1 MTKILWMMKTS
12 SPKNWTGL
20 ILFLNRGDNLT
31 TYDDLLI
38 EADCNNLVT
47 KEKPLRANKG
57 RIKGNRIAIRKDL
70 TQTEKKCVLAEE
82 LGHHY
87 TAVGDIIDQSS
98 AENRKQELR
107 GRIWAYN
114 NQVGLRGII
123 DAYLHNCQNL
133 FETAEYLGVT
143 EEFLNDSLTYYTNKY
158 GVCTQVDNYVIFFQ
172 PNIGVM
178 ELI

>member
-1 MTKILWMMKTS
+1 MNTYEELQDEACKDGIEIIDNHSFKS
-12 SPKNWTGL
+12 DRISGL
-20 ILFLNRGDNLT
+20 
-31 TYDDLLI
+31 Y
-38 EADCNNLVT
+38 CNNT
-47 KEKPLRANKG
+47 
-57 RIKGNRIAIRKDL
+57 IALSKNL
-70 TQTEKKCVLAEE
+70 KNSTEKACVLAEE

-87 TAVGDIIDQSS
+87 TAVGEIIDQSS

-143 EEFLNDSLTYYTNKY
+143 EEFLNDSLTYYTINTVY
-158 GVCTQVDNYVIFFQ
+158 AHRLTITLYFSSLIL
-172 PNIGVM
+172 
-178 ELI
+178 ELWN

>member
-1 MTKILWMMKTS
+1 MMKTS

-87 TAVGDIIDQSS
+87 TASGDIIDQSNT
-98 AENRKQELR
+98 ENRKQELR

-114 NQVGLRGII
+114 KQIGLSGLLN
-123 DAYLHNCQNL
+123 AYKHHCQNEHEVAD
-133 FETAEYLGVT
+133 FLGVT
-143 EEFLNDSLTYYTNKY
+143 DMFLKDALVYYKNKY
-158 GVCTQVDNYVIFFQ
+158 GQYAQLDNYIIFFE
-172 PNIGVM
+172 PAVAVM

>member
-1 MTKILWMMKTS
+1 MNYET
-12 SPKNWTGL
+12 
-20 ILFLNRGDNLT
+20 
-31 TYDDLLI
+31 LLK
-38 EADCNNLVT
+38 EADSLGLVV
-47 KEKPLRANKG
+47 KEKPLQYNNG
-57 RIKGNRIAIRKDL
+57 RIKGNRIAIRKDIE
-70 TQTEKKCVLAEE
+70 TTNEKACVLAEE

-98 AENRKQELR
+98 AENRKQEMR

-158 GVCTQVDNYVIFFQ
+158 GVCTQVDNYIIFFQ

>member
-1 MTKILWMMKTS
+1 MTKYEFLLDEACE
-12 SPKNWTGL
+12 KNITVIENYDLTGTQL
-20 ILFLNRGDNLT
+20 KGLYG
-31 TYDDLLI
+31 
-38 EADCNNLVT
+38 NN
-47 KEKPLRANKG
+47 
-57 RIKGNRIAIRKDL
+57 IIAIGNTTDSN
-70 TQTEKKCVLAEE
+70 TERACVLAEE

-107 GRIWAYN
+107 GIIWAYN
-114 NQVGLRGII
+114 NEVGLRGII

>member
-1 MTKILWMMKTS
+1 MIY
-12 SPKNWTGL
+12 
-20 ILFLNRGDNLT
+20 LNYET
-31 TYDDLLI
+31 LLK
-38 EADCNNLVT
+38 EADSLGLVV
-47 KEKPLRANKG
+47 KEKPLQYNNG
-57 RIKGNRIAIRKDL
+57 RIKGNRIAIRKDIE
-70 TQTEKKCVLAEE
+70 TTNEKACVLAEE

-87 TAVGDIIDQSS
+87 TAAGNILDQST
-98 AENRKQELR
+98 ATNRKQEMR
-107 GRIWAYN
+107 GRIVAYN
-114 NQVGLRGII
+114 KLVGLRGII

-158 GVCTQVDNYVIFFQ
+158 GVCTQVDNYVVFFQ

>member
-1 MTKILWMMKTS
+1 MNTYEELQDEACKDGIEIIDNHSFKS
-12 SPKNWTGL
+12 DRISGL
-20 ILFLNRGDNLT
+20 
-31 TYDDLLI
+31 Y
-38 EADCNNLVT
+38 CNNTIALS
-47 KEKPLRANKG
+47 KNLKNSAEKA
-57 RIKGNRIAIRKDL
+57 
-70 TQTEKKCVLAEE
+70 CVLAEE

-87 TAVGDIIDQSS
+87 TAAGNILDQST
-98 AENRKQELR
+98 ATNRKQEMR
-107 GRIWAYN
+107 GRIVAYN
-114 NQVGLRGII
+114 KLVGLRGII

-158 GVCTQVDNYVIFFQ
+158 GVCTQVDNYVVFFQ

>member
-1 MTKILWMMKTS
+1 MNTYEELQDEACKDGIEIIDNHSFKS
-12 SPKNWTGL
+12 DRISGL
-20 ILFLNRGDNLT
+20 
-31 TYDDLLI
+31 Y
-38 EADCNNLVT
+38 CNNT
-47 KEKPLRANKG
+47 
-57 RIKGNRIAIRKDL
+57 IALSKNL
-70 TQTEKKCVLAEE
+70 KNSTEKACVLAEE

-87 TAVGDIIDQSS
+87 TAVGEIIDQSS
-98 AENRKQELR
+98 AENRKHELR

-158 GVCTQVDNYVIFFQ
+158 GVCTQVDNYVVFFQ

>member
-1 MTKILWMMKTS
+1 MNTYEELQDEACKDGIEIIDNHSFKS
-12 SPKNWTGL
+12 DRISGL
-20 ILFLNRGDNLT
+20 
-31 TYDDLLI
+31 Y
-38 EADCNNLVT
+38 CNNTIALS
-47 KEKPLRANKG
+47 KNLKNSAEKA
-57 RIKGNRIAIRKDL
+57 
-70 TQTEKKCVLAEE
+70 CVLAEE

-87 TAVGDIIDQSS
+87 TAVGDIIDQSN

-114 NQVGLRGII
+114 KQVGLRGII

>member
-1 MTKILWMMKTS
+1 MTKYEQLLDEAS
-12 SPKNWTGL
+12 EKNITV
-20 ILFLNRGDNLT
+20 
-31 TYDDLLI
+31 I
-38 EADCNNLVT
+38 ENY
-47 KEKPLRANKG
+47 
-57 RIKGNRIAIRKDL
+57 DL
-70 TQTEKKCVLAEE
+70 TGTQLKGLYCDSVVAIGNTTTSNTERACVLAEE

-87 TAVGDIIDQSS
+87 TAAGDILDQSTVG
-98 AENRKQELR
+98 NRKQEMR

-123 DAYLHNCQNL
+123 DAYLHHCQSL
-133 FETAEYLGVT
+133 SESAEYLGVT

>member
-1 MTKILWMMKTS
+1 MSRTKYELLLDDAEKEKIEVSETSYFSGTQIKGLYLNNHIAINNDMKT
-12 SPKNWTGL
+12 
-20 ILFLNRGDNLT
+20 D
-31 TYDDLLI
+31 
-38 EADCNNLVT
+38 
-47 KEKPLRANKG
+47 
-57 RIKGNRIAIRKDL
+57 
-70 TQTEKKCVLAEE
+70 TEKACVLAEE

>member
-1 MTKILWMMKTS
+1 MEMIY
-12 SPKNWTGL
+12 
-20 ILFLNRGDNLT
+20 LNYET
-31 TYDDLLI
+31 LLK
-38 EADCNNLVT
+38 EADSLGLVV
-47 KEKPLRANKG
+47 KEKPLQYNNG
-57 RIKGNRIAIRKDL
+57 RIKGNRIAIRKDIE
-70 TQTEKKCVLAEE
+70 TTNEKACVLAEE

-87 TAVGDIIDQSS
+87 TAAGNILDQST
-98 AENRKQELR
+98 ATNRKQEMR
-107 GRIWAYN
+107 GRIVAYN
-114 NQVGLRGII
+114 KLVGLRGII

-158 GVCTQVDNYVIFFQ
+158 GVCTQVDNYVVFFQ

>member
-1 MTKILWMMKTS
+1 MQLNNGVILLTKYEILLDEASKKDITVIENYDLS
-12 SPKNWTGL
+12 GTQLKGL
-20 ILFLNRGDNLT
+20 YCDNMVAIGNT
-31 TYDDLLI
+31 TDSNT
-38 EADCNNLVT
+38 E
-47 KEKPLRANKG
+47 RA
-57 RIKGNRIAIRKDL
+57 
-70 TQTEKKCVLAEE
+70 CVLAEE

-87 TAVGDIIDQSS
+87 TAAGNILDQST
-98 AENRKQELR
+98 ATNRKQELR

>member
-1 MTKILWMMKTS
+1 MTKYEFLLDEACE
-12 SPKNWTGL
+12 KNITVIENYDLTGTQL
-20 ILFLNRGDNLT
+20 KGLYG
-31 TYDDLLI
+31 
-38 EADCNNLVT
+38 NN
-47 KEKPLRANKG
+47 
-57 RIKGNRIAIRKDL
+57 IIAIGNTTDSNAER
-70 TQTEKKCVLAEE
+70 TCVLAEE

-98 AENRKQELR
+98 DENRKQELR

-123 DAYLHNCQNL
+123 DAYLHNCKNL

-158 GVCTQVDNYVIFFQ
+158 GVCTQLDNYVIFFQ
-172 PNIGVM
+172 PNISVM

>member
-1 MTKILWMMKTS
+1 MNYET
-12 SPKNWTGL
+12 
-20 ILFLNRGDNLT
+20 
-31 TYDDLLI
+31 LLK
-38 EADCNNLVT
+38 EADSLGLVV
-47 KEKPLRANKG
+47 KEKPLQYNNG
-57 RIKGNRIAIRKDL
+57 RIKGNRIAIRKDIE
-70 TQTEKKCVLAEE
+70 TTNEKACVLAEE

-87 TAVGDIIDQSS
+87 TAAGNILDQST
-98 AENRKQELR
+98 ATNRKQEMR
-107 GRIWAYN
+107 GRIVAYN
-114 NQVGLRGII
+114 KLVGLRGII

-158 GVCTQVDNYVIFFQ
+158 GVCTQVDNYVVFFQ